1 MLLGHILRLARDQG
15 RVLEADFT
23 ETGRNRL
30 MYVTYRFAGFAEVGR
45 SGNTARLR
53 ADMGDVAE
61 PPDYL
66 TVRLPGIVAGPGG
79 SDPAVV
85 QR

>member
-1 MLLGHILRLARDQG
+1 
-15 RVLEADFT
+15 
-23 ETGRNRL
+23 
-30 MYVTYRFAGFAEVGR
+30 VTYRFAGFAEVGR

-53 ADMGDVAE
+53 ADLGDVAE

-79 SDPAVV
+79 SDPAVA